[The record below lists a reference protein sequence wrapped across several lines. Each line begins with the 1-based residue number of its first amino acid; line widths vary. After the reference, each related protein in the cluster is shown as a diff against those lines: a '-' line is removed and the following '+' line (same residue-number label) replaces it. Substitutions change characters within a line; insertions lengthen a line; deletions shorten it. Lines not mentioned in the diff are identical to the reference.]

1 MQILTHKVL
10 LLILFCTVA
19 IAGYSQDGDIDIL
32 KHDAAIF
39 RGPVKGSYP
48 YYFTGTP
55 YLHKAEFEKNSLRY
69 NKKWYY
75 NVKLNLDICR
85 DELCVNVP
93 NSNIIIV
100 LDNSLVNEFTIN
112 GRKFVN
118 IGNSVTGT
126 QNRLCE
132 LIYEGIY
139 AGSVIRES
147 VKKYSRTDNAT
158 VAFYTIEKL
167 YILKGDNAYRI
178 KGIRTF
184 RKVYPHMKKEIN
196 RYVRNL
202 DFSTNWQLYSSIMQF
217 IDTTEFVKAE
227 KDKKGGAT
235 L

>member
-126 QNRLCE
+126 QNILCE
-132 LIYEGIY
+132 LIYEGIC
-139 AGSVIRES
+139 AGSIIKES
-147 VKKYSRTDNAT
+147 VKKYNRPDNAT
-158 VAFYTIEKL
+158 VVFYTIEKL

-196 RYVRNL
+196 KYVRTL
-202 DFSTNWQLYSSIMQF
+202 DFSNTVFLYSNLMKF
-217 IDTTEFVKAE
+217 IDTTEAIKAE
-227 KDKKGGAT
+227 EALKGGDT

>member
-227 KDKKGGAT
+227 DDKKGGAT

>member
-1 MQILTHKVL
+1 MQILAHKVL

-19 IAGYSQDGDIDIL
+19 IAGYSQNGDIDIL

-132 LIYEGIY
+132 LIYEGIC
-139 AGSVIRES
+139 AGSIIKES
-147 VKKYSRTDNAT
+147 VKKYNRPDNAT
-158 VAFYTIEKL
+158 VVFYTIEKL

-196 RYVRNL
+196 KYVRTL
-202 DFSTNWQLYSSIMQF
+202 DFSNTVFLYSNLMKF
-217 IDTTEFVKAE
+217 IDTTEAIKAE
-227 KDKKGGAT
+227 EALKGGDT

>member
-1 MQILTHKVL
+1 MQFPGHKTL
-10 LLILFCTVA
+10 LLMLFCAVA
-19 IAGYSQDGDIDIL
+19 IAGYSQNGDIDIL

-132 LIYEGIY
+132 LIYEGIC
-139 AGSVIRES
+139 AGSIIKES
-147 VKKYSRTDNAT
+147 VKKYNRPDNAT
-158 VAFYTIEKL
+158 VVFYTIEKL

-196 RYVRNL
+196 KYVRTL
-202 DFSTNWQLYSSIMQF
+202 DFSNTVFLYSNLMKF
-217 IDTTEFVKAE
+217 IDTTEAIKAE
-227 KDKKGGAT
+227 EALKGGDT